1 MSGRKTTEPMTEDDE
16 KGEVRHVN
24 IYRCKPQAD
33 DSSWGLFDKIPA
45 DDLDDYQ
52 QTKDIVRGFMGK
64 LEKKP
69 YKTPSRKNARVHDFC
84 SPEIQHALNQLSKF
98 SLQEEEN
105 EESENS
111 ASTES
116 DGGAVTEEAEEE
128 EDSSVE
134 FNDIA
139 KTIIENYND
148 ASNSVDC
155 FLLFVEYKWESD
167 RHGSNNR
174 LMIVQ
179 LPFKENVFIPEDGG
193 ATELFSELQEAFEN
207 QLKKSVLYPYQE
219 VPLAEDTE
227 TEEEPET
234 RNEVEESGAEEVST
248 EQEANLGNAFLYQR
262 NGQANYWHTFLDLY
276 DEDHEDEILAN
287 QRIRMV
293 KQFHDDEKDDPDD
306 PFTEIESL
314 EDLDQDELPDELEEY
329 RDSGVVV
336 EIGNVKIQGLTVG
349 QILDQDPIG
358 FYEDDDT
365 GEIYTIIKE
374 DEPSISPIGKGT
386 IKLPNKEHED
396 DQEENDSSENDKSV
410 DIPVFPNLSEY
421 PNVSNLFDD

>member
-1 MSGRKTTEPMTEDDE
+1 MTENDQ

-33 DSSWGLFDKIPA
+33 DSSWDLFDKIPA
-45 DDLDDYQ
+45 EDLGDYK

-64 LEKKP
+64 LERKP
-69 YKTPSRKNARVHDFC
+69 YNTPSRKNARAHDFS
-84 SPEIQHALNQLSKF
+84 SPEIQQALNRLSTF

-105 EESENS
+105 EENENS
-111 ASTES
+111 ASTKS
-116 DGGAVTEEAEEE
+116 DGGAVTAETEGEEE
-128 EDSSVE
+128 EESSVE
-134 FNDIA
+134 FNDVA
-139 KTIIENYND
+139 KTIIENYN
-148 ASNSVDC
+148 AAPKSVDC
-155 FLLFVEYKWESD
+155 FLLLVEYKWESD
-167 RHGSNNR
+167 RHGSDDR

-179 LPFKENVFIPEDGG
+179 LPFKENVFTPEDGG

-219 VPLAEDTE
+219 VSETILSEEDTE
-227 TEEEPET
+227 TEKEPKTEN
-234 RNEVEESGAEEVST
+234 REKELEAEEGNS

-314 EDLDQDELPDELEEY
+314 EDIDQDDLPDEIEEY

-336 EIGNVKIQGLTVG
+336 EIGNIKIQGLTVG
-349 QILDQDPIG
+349 QILDQDSIG

-365 GEIYTIIKE
+365 GEIYTIIKG
-374 DEPSISPIGKGT
+374 DEPSISPVGKGT
-386 IKLPNKEHED
+386 IKLPNGED
-396 DQEENDSSENDKSV
+396 EDNQEENDTSENEESV

-421 PNVSNLFDD
+421 PNVNELFDD